1 MSFAFPINFDER
13 LDVMGIPRYG
23 FQSAKKERPY
33 VVFAEL

>member
-1 MSFAFPINFDER
+1 LAFPRNFDER
-13 LDVMGIPRYG
+13 FEVIGTPRYG